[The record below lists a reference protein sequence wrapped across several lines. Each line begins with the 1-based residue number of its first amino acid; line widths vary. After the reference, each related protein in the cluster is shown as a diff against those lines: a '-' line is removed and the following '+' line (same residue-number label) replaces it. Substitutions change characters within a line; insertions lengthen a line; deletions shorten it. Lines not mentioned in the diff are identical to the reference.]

1 MPGIA
6 PQSLPV
12 AGSGA
17 NVLPDYSVNEL
28 PEPPVVKAVHGVAKV
43 SLIADIN
50 PATGLPSFRYSGM
63 QGVIP
68 TIELKPGESFVVDV
82 QNDLPPSGKMYDDI
96 NLHFHGLTV
105 SPRGNSDDVLFRL
118 ASPGQSLHYVVH
130 VPKNQPPG
138 LYWYHPHVH
147 GQTSYQVGEGG
158 DSGAIVLDGL
168 EQHIPALAKMKQ
180 RIIIVRSTGIG
191 INARPHDGDMD
202 MPDDDMSAAPEAGMS
217 NSSDAPDPRGIQ
229 SMTDMSGENGINPDG
244 SNKTPCSAKSK
255 DMLTTTLNGAYR
267 PLITISPGEK
277 QFFRVVNATGHKTLK
292 LNFEAEDISL
302 VAIDGFALDNYPGT
316 PEFQKRRF
324 LIIPPAARAEFVV
337 TGLPKRDRVRTLCY
351 NTGPNGDPDRSIFLA
366 TVVPPPHKEA
376 GYYGPVTVAAPLARN
391 DYNTQ
396 LPPPSVKRIAIFS
409 EIQKPRFFINGES
422 FNIHSKPMFV
432 VHSGTTEEW
441 TVENVTNEIH
451 DFHIHQIHFL
461 VESVNGVKLE
471 HPYWADSVVIPHR
484 ITNGQKAIPG
494 KLVLLMDFRDPI
506 IRGEFLFHCHILDH
520 EDLGMMAKIEVI

>member
-1 MPGIA
+1 
-6 PQSLPV
+6 
-12 AGSGA
+12 
-17 NVLPDYSVNEL
+17 
-28 PEPPVVKAVHGVAKV
+28 
-43 SLIADIN
+43 
-50 PATGLPSFRYSGM
+50 M
-63 QGVIP
+63 Q
-68 TIELKPGESFVVDV
+68 
-82 QNDLPPSGKMYDDI
+82 
-96 NLHFHGLTV
+96 
-105 SPRGNSDDVLFRL
+105 
-118 ASPGQSLHYVVH
+118 
-130 VPKNQPPG
+130 
-138 LYWYHPHVH
+138 
-147 GQTSYQVGEGG
+147 
-158 DSGAIVLDGL
+158 
-168 EQHIPALAKMKQ
+168 
-180 RIIIVRSTGIG
+180 
-191 INARPHDGDMD
+191 
-202 MPDDDMSAAPEAGMS
+202 
-217 NSSDAPDPRGIQ
+217 
-229 SMTDMSGENGINPDG
+229 NGINPDG

-267 PLITISPGEK
+267 PIITISPGEK

-302 VAIDGFALDNYPGT
+302 VAIDGYALDNYPGT

-337 TGLPKRDRVRTLCY
+337 TGLPRRDRVRTLCY
-351 NTGPNGDPDRSIFLA
+351 DTGPNGDPDRTIFLA
-366 TVVPPPHKEA
+366 TVVPPPHKQA

-396 LPPPSVKRIAIFS
+396 LPPPSVKRVAIFS
-409 EIQKPRFFINGES
+409 ETQKPRFFINGKS

-461 VESVNGVKLE
+461 VESVNGVKVE

-484 ITNGQKAIPG
+484 ITNGKKATPG